1 MAANSPSLL
10 DGLQGLITP
19 DVLGKAAS
27 ALGESDAAVRKGVS
41 ATVPAVLGSVAHHV
55 DDPGFAAKLFEM
67 VKSPANDG
75 TALNNVGNLL
85 SANSSAPIM
94 SLGNKLLGTLF
105 GGSTSSLSNSVA
117 GFAGMK
123 SSSAMSLLNFAAP
136 LVLAFLGKRARKE
149 NLNAASLAN
158 LLRNER
164 DAIEAAV
171 PGPLAHLEPE
181 RERVVERERQPS
193 MPPPSMERM
202 TYATATPTKSS
213 PLRWLLPLAAAIIAI
228 ALLVN
233 LMGRDRATPAQS
245 TQTVTAPT
253 AAPAG
258 TVFFESDQA
267 TLPANGQAALAPVVT
282 YLQQNPNATAV
293 VSGYHD
299 PTGDPAMNEQLA
311 QSRAEAVRSSLISA
325 GIADSR
331 IEMREPGTTQG
342 GGTPEQARRV
352 EVTVR

>member
-1 MAANSPSLL
+1 
-10 DGLQGLITP
+10 
-19 DVLGKAAS
+19 
-27 ALGESDAAVRKGVS
+27 
-41 ATVPAVLGSVAHHV
+41 
-55 DDPGFAAKLFEM
+55 
-67 VKSPANDG
+67 
-75 TALNNVGNLL
+75 
-85 SANSSAPIM
+85 
-94 SLGNKLLGTLF
+94 
-105 GGSTSSLSNSVA
+105 
-117 GFAGMK
+117 MK

-136 LVLAFLGKRARKE
+136 LVLAFLGKRARKD

-164 DAIEAAV
+164 DSIEAAV
-171 PGPLAHLEPE
+171 PGPLAHFEPE

-193 MPPPSMERM
+193 MPPPMERM
-202 TYATATPTKSS
+202 TYATQAPAKRS
-213 PLRWLLPLAAAIIAI
+213 PLRWLLPLAAAIVAI

-233 LMGRDRATPAQS
+233 LLGRDRAGPAQT

-253 AAPAG
+253 TAPTG

-267 TLPANGQAALAPVVT
+267 TLPANGQAALAPVVS

-311 QSRAEAVRSSLISA
+311 QSRAEAVRSSLIAA
-325 GIADSR
+325 GIPDSR
-331 IEMREPGTTQG
+331 IEMQRPGTTQG

-352 EVTVR
+352 EVTIR

>member
-1 MAANSPSLL
+1 MAATSPSLL
-10 DGLQGLITP
+10 DGLSGLITP

-41 ATVPAVLGSVAHHV
+41 ATVPAVLGSVASHV
-55 DDPGFAAKLFEM
+55 DDPGFAAKLFEL

-75 TALNNVGNLL
+75 TALNNVGNLF

-94 SLGNKLLGTLF
+94 GLGNKLLGSLF
-105 GGSTSSLSNSVA
+105 GGSTSSFTNSLA

-136 LVLAFLGKRARKE
+136 LVLAFLGKRARKD

-164 DAIEAAV
+164 DTIEAAV

-181 RERVVERERQPS
+181 RERVHERQPS
-193 MPPPSMERM
+193 MPPPMERM
-202 TYATATPTKSS
+202 TYATQAPQKRS
-213 PLRWLLPLAAAIIAI
+213 PLRWLLPLAAAIVAI

-233 LMGRDRATPAQS
+233 LMGRDRPAQT
-245 TQTVTAPT
+245 TQSVAAIPGAPT
-253 AAPAG
+253 G
-258 TVFFESDQA
+258 SVFFDVDQA
-267 TLPANGQAALAPVVT
+267 TLPLNGQAALAPVIE
-282 YLQQNPNATAV
+282 YLQQNPNARAV

-299 PTGDPAMNEQLA
+299 PTGDPVTNEELA
-311 QSRAEAVRSSLISA
+311 RNRAEAVRSSLIAA
-325 GIADSR
+325 GIPDSR
-331 IEMREPGTTQG
+331 IDMQKPVVTQG
-342 GGTPEQARRV
+342 GGTMEEARRV